1 MMEMS
6 RQRIHTIGLTAVI
19 AVALAGSL
27 LVVGPLFDGARAV
40 HEQTLLAANSDQL
53 TREKLAELAIEDAR
67 YAELHNELLLLRRQI
82 TTQDELLDASALASG
97 AAKSAGGRIVAIT
110 FADGQIF
117 AAPTGVGMGE
127 DGTATTPQ
135 APAQANTPA
144 LQLPV
149 TFEVEVASAAQAAA
163 FIDGLRAGPRL
174 LQVVQ
179 AQCSPTTDA
188 KLFTVTVDALIFAAR
203 G

>member
-6 RQRIHTIGLTAVI
+6 RRRIHVIGLTSVI
-19 AVALAGSL
+19 VLTAAGSL
-27 LVVGPLFDGARAV
+27 LVVAPLFDGARGV
-40 HEQTLLAANSDQL
+40 HEQTLLASNADEL
-53 TREKLAELAIEDAR
+53 TRGNLAELAKEDAR
-67 YAELHNELLLLRRQI
+67 YAELHNDLLLLRRQI
-82 TTQDELLDASALASG
+82 TAQDELRDASALASS

-110 FADGQIF
+110 FANGQIF

-127 DGTATTPQ
+127 DGQAAVPQ
-135 APAQANTPA
+135 APAQADTPV

-149 TFEVEVASAAQAAA
+149 TFEVEVSSAAQAAA
-163 FIDGLRAGPRL
+163 FVEGLREGPRL
-174 LQVVQ
+174 LQLVQ
-179 AQCSPTTDA
+179 VQCSPTNDA